1 MTVKEIV
8 DVCSAL
14 LTPLIAVIAT
24 YIAYQQ
30 YHVSELTLKKELYE
44 RRIKI
49 YGVFESYFNEIM
61 QGGGQIQPHR
71 VAQFYSEA
79 IESEFLFNSQVVN
92 KVNELCEKGIKLSHL
107 YNRLCPFNGSQG
119 VVQPEERSL
128 ISKEHTELLRWFH
141 QQEKET
147 RTLLKD
153 QISIQKQRF

>member
-14 LTPLIAVIAT
+14 LTPLIAVITT

-30 YHVSELTLKKELYE
+30 YRVSELTLKKELYE

-49 YGVFESYFNEIM
+49 YGIFESYFNEIM
-61 QGGGQIQPHR
+61 QGGGQIKPDR
-71 VAQFYSEA
+71 VARFYSEA

-92 KVNELCEKGIKLSHL
+92 KVKELCDKGIKLSYL
-107 YNRLCPFNGSQG
+107 YNKICSFNSSQENI
-119 VVQPEERSL
+119 QPKESACISEEHL
-128 ISKEHTELLRWFH
+128 ELLRWFD
-141 QQEKET
+141 QQAKET
-147 RTLLKD
+147 RALLKY